1 MYLLSC
7 FAIASDKMS
16 QNGDEELTT
25 TGLNV
30 DTEELRL
37 LIDDEILK
45 IQQEKLREF
54 ATSLTI
60 NVEGKNL
67 RIVRRLITKFV
78 DAMED
83 DQLTGLLNDLRKF
96 NTVEEP
102 KETPPK
108 ETPPK
113 ETPPKE
119 TPAPTMT
126 EDAIKTETSAFL
138 EGTSGKRDLQTL
150 LGFRREFRIKG
161 VIGEVGH
168 KEGLSLMSLNRQ
180 GLSRGYTEEEVI
192 HAVINAVS
200 PSVHLRTL
208 LESSPGLTLP
218 KLRVFLQSH
227 FLEKNTTELCQALT
241 CLTQDKE
248 SDIEFVYKAM
258 SLRQRIILA
267 SNSPEADISYNAELV
282 QKIFLKAIETGMK
295 SSSVVSEVRPLL
307 RQPDVS
313 DEELITAVSQASQAN
328 TERNIKHHTSTNTK
342 HSAKV
347 NNLDVDVETES
358 NIGRILSTLSE
369 ELISLKKEVRQLKS
383 NNGERSAKSRQQH
396 RRVKLACEPCMQ
408 KNLAAS
414 CTHCAVCESPD
425 HFARQCPHKTSS
437 ENSKRL
443 GK

>member
-78 DAMED
+78 DAMGD

-96 NTVEEP
+96 NTVEE
-102 KETPPK
+102 PK

-168 KEGLSLMSLNRQ
+168 KEGLSLVSLNRQ
-180 GLSRGYTEEEVI
+180 IQEGLSRGYTEEEVI

-208 LESSPGLTLP
+208 LESSP
-218 KLRVFLQSH
+218 
-227 FLEKNTTELCQALT
+227 
-241 CLTQDKE
+241 
-248 SDIEFVYKAM
+248 
-258 SLRQRIILA
+258 
-267 SNSPEADISYNAELV
+267 
-282 QKIFLKAIETGMK
+282 
-295 SSSVVSEVRPLL
+295 
-307 RQPDVS
+307 
-313 DEELITAVSQASQAN
+313 
-328 TERNIKHHTSTNTK
+328 
-342 HSAKV
+342 
-347 NNLDVDVETES
+347 
-358 NIGRILSTLSE
+358 
-369 ELISLKKEVRQLKS
+369 
-383 NNGERSAKSRQQH
+383 
-396 RRVKLACEPCMQ
+396 
-408 KNLAAS
+408 
-414 CTHCAVCESPD
+414 
-425 HFARQCPHKTSS
+425 
-437 ENSKRL
+437 
-443 GK
+443 